1 MSFRAD
7 ILLRAARGRCPACA
21 RPLPPSP
28 PWDIPPAC
36 PGCGLVLRRHGGFFL
51 GALVWNY
58 GLVAFGILPLL
69 LVAVLSGWLTG
80 RQAAWAALAA
90 GMALP
95 WFLHRLAWRL
105 WLGTFYG
112 FLPGQLRGESD
123 D

>member
-1 MSFRAD
+1 VSFRAD
-7 ILLRAARGRCPACA
+7 ILLRAARGRCPACE

-28 PWDIPPAC
+28 PWDIPSAC
-36 PGCGLVLRRHGGFFL
+36 PGCRLVLRRPGGFFL

-58 GLVAFGILPLL
+58 GLIAFGILPLL

-95 WFLHRLAWRL
+95 WFLHRLSWRL

-112 FLPGQLRGESD
+112 FLPGQLRAGSD